1 MQKLKKSVNIDLHLK
16 KKHLKTKM
24 PSSAFSMC
32 KLYQIGVLKS
42 MFLKPKDVA
51 KRYQIGLSTV
61 YKLSNKGQ
69 LPKPLRIGKS
79 YRWTAVSLEEFER
92 SKVVE

>member
-1 MQKLKKSVNIDLHLK
+1 
-16 KKHLKTKM
+16 
-24 PSSAFSMC
+24 
-32 KLYQIGVLKS
+32 
-42 MFLKPKDVA
+42 MFLKPKDIA
-51 KRYQIGLSTV
+51 ERYQIGLATV

-92 SKVVE
+92 SVVE

>member
-1 MQKLKKSVNIDLHLK
+1 
-16 KKHLKTKM
+16 
-24 PSSAFSMC
+24 
-32 KLYQIGVLKS
+32 

-61 YKLSNKGQ
+61 YKLSNEGQ